1 MTLTRPRAVLLDWDN
16 TLVDSFGV
24 IHMALNETFEAMG
37 HPPWSFEDTCRHTAR
52 SMRDAFPE
60 LFGERWEEA
69 RETFYRRYEANHLAQ
84 IQPLP
89 GAVELLDALSG
100 TRVYMAVVSNKSG
113 KNLRK
118 EAAHLGWDRYFARL
132 VGANDAE
139 EDKPAPAAVHL
150 ALSGSGVEA
159 GPDVWFIGDN
169 AIDVDCAEATGCLPI
184 LLRGAVATGHAVTS
198 ERVEWYFDDRD
209 DLTKLVNRL

>member
-24 IHMALNETFEAMG
+24 IHTALNETLEAMG
-37 HPPWSFEDTCRHTAR
+37 RQPRTFEETCRQTAK
-52 SMRDAFPE
+52 SMRNAFPA

-69 RETFYRRYEANHLAQ
+69 RDIFYRKYSAIHLAQ
-84 IQPLP
+84 IRPLP
-89 GAVELLDALSG
+89 GAVELLEALSG
-100 TRVYMAVVSNKSG
+100 TGAYMAVVSNKSG

-118 EAAHLGWDRYFARL
+118 EAAHLGWDGYFSRL

-159 GPDVWFIGDN
+159 GPDVWFVGDN
-169 AIDVDCAEATGCLPI
+169 AIDIDCAEAAGCLPI
-184 LLRGAVATGHAVTS
+184 LLRGTVATGHAVAS
-198 ERVEWYFDDRD
+198 GRVEWCFDNRD
-209 DLTKLVNRL
+209 DFTELVKRL

>member
-24 IHMALNETFEAMG
+24 IHTALNETLEAMG
-37 HPPWSFEDTCRHTAR
+37 RSPRTFEETCRHTAK
-52 SMRDAFPE
+52 SMRNAFPA

-69 RETFYRRYEANHLAQ
+69 RDIFYRKYEANHLAQ
-84 IQPLP
+84 IRPLP
-89 GAVELLDALSG
+89 GAVELLEALSG
-100 TRVYMAVVSNKSG
+100 TGAYMAVVSNKSG

-118 EAAHLGWDRYFARL
+118 EAAHLEWDRYFARL

-159 GPDVWFIGDN
+159 GPDVWFVGDN
-169 AIDVDCAEATGCLPI
+169 AIDVDCAEAAGCLPI
-184 LLRGAVATGHAVTS
+184 LLRGAVATGHTVAS
-198 ERVEWYFDDRD
+198 GRVEWCFDNRD
-209 DLTKLVNRL
+209 DLTELVNRL